1 MQKGIFIKAI
11 NYMWRDVLDIE
22 VMMIKMVFDVRPQKF
37 YVDSLE
43 WLAAP
48 KKAESPNIENEDTLS
63 NLDEMDKS
71 KLPF

>member
-22 VMMIKMVFDVRPQKF
+22 YDDKNGIRRQTTEI